1 MLHKPTIE
9 TYNKIAKE
17 YQSRN
22 LITIYLEEYEVFRS
36 LLGNKTKIL
45 EIGCGAGRDAEA
57 FISFGFDYTGMDA
70 SEGMLQEAKD
80 RVKDGTF
87 LIGDF
92 YKLNFL
98 DESFDGF
105 WAAASFLH
113 VPKTEIGKVLSEA
126 RRILKPEGI
135 GFISLKQK
143 TSIDEGVIEEE
154 KMGGIARYFS
164 FYEEDEFRTILK
176 SNGFKVISIMKEKES
191 DNNKTTWLCFFI
203 QKV

>member
-17 YQSRN
+17 YQARN
-22 LITIYLEEYEVFRS
+22 IVTIYLKEYEVFKS
-36 LLGNKTKIL
+36 LLGDKTKVL

-57 FISFGFDYTGMDA
+57 FTSFGFDYTGIDA
-70 SEGMLQEAKD
+70 SEGMLREAKN
-80 RVKDGTF
+80 RVKNANF

-92 YKLNFL
+92 YKLNFS

-113 VPKTEIGKVLSEA
+113 VPKLEIGKVLSEA
-126 RRILKPEGI
+126 RRVLKPKGI

-164 FYEEDEFRTILK
+164 FYEESEFKTILE
-176 SNGFKVISIMKEKES
+176 NDGFKVVSVMKEKEN
-191 DNNKTTWLCFFI
+191 DNSRTTWLCFFI
-203 QKV
+203 QKI